1 MLLSDEIFCRL
12 HVAAGIRKTEG
23 GGQQQRVLCNR
34 AGGSL
39 PSLIAV
45 RFACLYDGKR

>member
-12 HVAAGIRKTEG
+12 RVAAGIRKTEG
-23 GGQQQRVLCNR
+23 GGRQQRVPCSR
-34 AGGSL
+34 AGGSV

-45 RFACLYDGKR
+45 RFACLYDGER